1 MDTPDL
7 LVGMRDEIEALAVD
21 PRVMDDEE
29 LHAAVR
35 RLLDAPDDENEQFYS
50 DLRRVTLFKLRLQFE
65 AERGDVN

>member
-1 MDTPDL
+1 MDTPNPLHDL
-7 LVGMRDEIEALAVD
+7 RDELEAFAVD
-21 PRVMDDEE
+21 PRVMDDDE

-65 AERGDVN
+65 AERGDVS

>member
-1 MDTPDL
+1 MHEI
-7 LVGMRDEIEALAVD
+7 RDELEALAVD
-21 PRVMDDEE
+21 PRVVGDEE

-50 DLRRVTLFKLRLQFE
+50 DLQRVTLFKLRLQFE